1 MAIDLGQL
9 KQYNAEKGIK
19 FEFGSKVYHIQPTME
34 QGLAFQVAQ
43 HERDE
48 RGRELEAIMRDADA
62 TDAQVKKAREE
73 FRYHNTFSTYDITAP
88 FFGSKFHY
96 PTKSK
101 PARFEGGI
109 IAELLEAGMDYGTV
123 DRLIGTLYLVMVNT
137 EDVAV
142 EYMKSG
148 KLGQAV
154 ATVEA
159 REKDAQAALATQ
171 KEPGETA
178 GTD

>member
-19 FEFGSKVYHIQPTME
+19 FEYGSKVYHIQPTLE
-34 QGLAFQVAQ
+34 QGLAFQVAL

-48 RGRELEAIMRDADA
+48 RRRELEATMSNPDA
-62 TDAQVKKAREE
+62 TDAEVKKAREE
-73 FRYHNTFSTYDITAP
+73 YRYLNTFGTYEITAP
-88 FFGSKFHY
+88 FFDSKFHY

-101 PARFEGGI
+101 PARFEGGVI
-109 IAELLEAGMDYGTV
+109 GELLKAGMDYGTV
-123 DRLIGTLYLVMVNT
+123 DRVISTLYLTMVNT
-137 EDVAV
+137 EDVAM

-148 KLGQAV
+148 KLGQAL
-154 ATVEA
+154 ATAEA
-159 REKDAQAALATQ
+159 RENDAQATTETQ
-171 KEPGETA
+171 TAPGETG